1 MIHAEP
7 SYNYFLVAL
16 SYFIAAFGSYTGLQL
31 VRGIR
36 NAQEGQRGKWIISA
50 SFALGGG
57 AVWAMHFIG
66 MIAYDMGMPVVY
78 DPLLT
83 AASLAIAVFV
93 VALGLYLLSI
103 RPNSLAMLLI
113 AGVIAG
119 AGVSSMHYSGMA
131 AMITA
136 ADMSYNNTLVIV
148 SVIIGIAAATAAFWL
163 AFNLEGTMQMVGA
176 SFVMAFA
183 VCGMHYVGMEAMI
196 MTPNHNLLMPES
208 GVEPLT
214 MGLFIFCFAMIMLVL
229 CLIVTLSQLNKR
241 MYEALEAED
250 EDDDTEHEGSVRV

>member
-1 MIHAEP
+1 MHAEP
-7 SYNYFLVAL
+7 SYNFFLVAL

-31 VRGIR
+31 VKGIR
-36 NAQEGQRGKWIISA
+36 SADEGSRGKWIVSA

-57 AVWAMHFIG
+57 AIWAMHFIG

-83 AASLAIAVFV
+83 AGSLAIAVSV
-93 VALGLYLLSI
+93 IGLGLFLLST
-103 RPNSLAMLLI
+103 RPNSIPMLLI
-113 AGVIAG
+113 AGIIAG
-119 AGVSSMHYSGMA
+119 VGVSSMHYSGMA

-148 SVIIGIAAATAAFWL
+148 SVVIGITAATAAFWL
-163 AFNLEGTMQMVGA
+163 AFNLEGTLQMIGA
-176 SFVMAFA
+176 SFVMAIA

-196 MTPNHNLLMPES
+196 MTPNHNLLMPEA

-214 MGLFIFCFAMIMLVL
+214 LGLFIFCFAMIMLVL
-229 CLIVTLSQLNKR
+229 CLIVTLRQLNKR
-241 MYEALEAED
+241 MYEALEPEDED
-250 EDDDTEHEGSVRV
+250 EDDRISTAKA

>member
-1 MIHAEP
+1 MMHAEP
-7 SYNYFLVAL
+7 SYNFFLVAL
-16 SYFIAAFGSYTGLQL
+16 SYFIATFGSYTGLQL
-31 VRGIR
+31 VKGMRH
-36 NAQEGQRGKWIISA
+36 AEEGERTKWIISA

-78 DPLLT
+78 DPWLT
-83 AASLAIAVFV
+83 AASLAIAVIV
-93 VALGLYLLSI
+93 VGLGLFLLST
-103 RPNSLAMLLI
+103 RPNSIAMLLI

-119 AGVSSMHYSGMA
+119 SGISSMHFSGMA

-136 ADMSYNNTLVIV
+136 ADMDYNNTLVIV
-148 SVIIGIAAATAAFWL
+148 SVLIGIAAATAAFWL
-163 AFNLEGTMQMVGA
+163 AFNLEGTMQMIGA
-176 SFVMAFA
+176 SFVMAIA

-196 MTPNHNLLMPES
+196 MTHNPNLAMPES

-214 MGLFIFCFAMIMLVL
+214 MGLFIFCFSMIMLVL
-229 CLIVTLSQLNKR
+229 CLVVTLSQLNKK

-250 EDDDTEHEGSVRV
+250 DEEDELEESAKN